1 MTRRSLVVRA
11 SAEQDI
17 VGAVAW
23 YDVEAPGMSERFLSE
38 VEAALARIEAWPS
51 IGPSVER
58 SVRCVPLRRLPWRVY
73 YELDD
78 TRFEVIAVLHAKRGT
93 EAISDALDRDE

>member
-1 MTRRSLVVRA
+1 MRATSGQLDPADPLTPLLTRHSLGGKHLG
-11 SAEQDI
+11 E
-17 VGAVAW
+17 
-23 YDVEAPGMSERFLSE
+23 PGPDD
-38 VEAALARIEAWPS
+38 AALARIEAWPS

-78 TRFEVIAVLHAKRGT
+78 TGFEVIAVLHAKRGT

>member
-1 MTRRSLVVRA
+1 M
-11 SAEQDI
+11 
-17 VGAVAW
+17 G
-23 YDVEAPGMSERFLSE
+23 ERFLSE

-78 TRFEVIAVLHAKRGT
+78 ERFEVVAVLHAKRGT
-93 EAISDALDRDE
+93 GAISDALDRDE